1 MWRDY
6 SSGLLKNNHTSVLSV
21 RVSAFISAL
30 LLSLLCGLFYNM
42 WKYEVERIERE
53 EGGWHSRLIG
63 EISDKD
69 LEAIKNFGNVKDAVR
84 NESGKAG
91 ISTDI
96 GDAGT
101 LTDIE
106 GAETLTD
113 IEEAEELMD
122 IEGAEALTDI
132 EGAEALTDIE
142 GAEALTVNEGE
153 ENSADLYFYDLRNV
167 FSDTPRIA
175 ELVGI
180 SPEKAVYNYPLLAMY
195 LIRDSRDTAP
205 RLVFPMF
212 IIIMA
217 MASMSLVVIIHNA
230 FAVSMNARVH
240 QFGIFSSIGATP
252 RQIRTCLLQEA
263 AALCAVPVIAGNMLG
278 IAGAM
283 GLLHMTNVLLA
294 GGAAGRHKA
303 VFGVHPLVLA
313 GALGVTVVTIWI
325 SAWLPA
331 RKLSRLT
338 PLEAIRSTDE
348 LQLKR
353 RKNSPI
359 LARLFGVEGELA
371 GNALK
376 AQKKALRTA
385 SLSLALAFMAYTM
398 MQCFFSLSG
407 ISTRETYFERYQN
420 VWDIMVTVKDAGADI
435 FEETKA
441 VRNLAGVKDAA
452 AYQKASAKRIITEE
466 EMSEDM
472 KAFGGFSH
480 ASGEFVTKVDSGWL
494 VNAPILVMD
503 DDSFLDYCKQIG
515 IAPRLDGAVIRNQIR
530 DVTNPDFRHPDFMPY
545 LKQDDLEKES
555 ADALRESEKE
565 ESVSDLG
572 MLEKEESV
580 SDLQQ
585 SEKTAVSVLRQ
596 SGNEQ
601 VTAEIPVLSYAEEVP
616 ALREE
621 YATLDYY
628 ELVHFIPVSL
638 WEEIKGQTGGGE
650 SDVYIRVLG
659 KENAALEVLNTLQ
672 DQIEQ
677 LLSRKYTVECENRIQ
692 EYETNRIQIR
702 GMMTFFGALCVLLA
716 LIGIGNIFSNTLGFV
731 RQRKREFARYM
742 SIGLTPEELRK
753 MFCIEALAIAGR
765 PILIT
770 LPPAVLAAGYML
782 KLSYVDAGEFLAEA
796 PLMPITAFMLAILGA
811 VGLAYFLA
819 WRNVRRISLAEVLRD
834 DTMM

>member
-96 GDAGT
+96 GDA
-101 LTDIE
+101 
-106 GAETLTD
+106 
-113 IEEAEELMD
+113 
-122 IEGAEALTDI
+122 
-132 EGAEALTDIE
+132 EALTDIE
-142 GAEALTVNEGE
+142 GAEALTVNEGA

-230 FAVSMNARVH
+230 FAVSMNARVR

-263 AALCAVPVIAGNMLG
+263 AALCAVPVIAGNLLG

-294 GGAAGRHKA
+294 GGVAGRHKA

-331 RKLSRLT
+331 KKLSRLT

-385 SLSLALAFMAYTM
+385 SFSLALAFMAYTM

-441 VRNLAGVKDAA
+441 IRNLAGVKDAA

-503 DDSFLDYCKQIG
+503 DESFLDYCKQIG

-530 DVTNPDFRHPDFMPY
+530 DVTNPDFRHPDFLPY

-555 ADALRESEKE
+555 ASI
-565 ESVSDLG
+565 
-572 MLEKEESV
+572 
-580 SDLQQ
+580 
-585 SEKTAVSVLRQ
+585 LRQ

-659 KENAALEVLNTLQ
+659 KENAALEELNALQ

-692 EYETNRIQIR
+692 EYETSCIQIW

-782 KLSYVDAGEFLAEA
+782 KLSYVEVGEFLAEA

-819 WRNVRRISLAEVLRD
+819 WRNVRRIGLAEVLRD